1 MGFSIG
7 SLLSG
12 LAPIAGAFLGGPV
25 GLAIGTAVGSAFA
38 PSPRRPS
45 SQVGPTVRAAS
56 KIPQLLLKGAA
67 GVGTV
72 VTMGELLKIARE
84 NSGRRVTSKI
94 IRDSVRVCGIEVTAA
109 TFGLSTE
116 DICRIAVTTGRR
128 RSRGISAVDLRRTRS
143 TIRKVHN
150 ITHDLRALT
159 PRATTARRKHH
170 H

>member
-7 SLLSG
+7 SLLGG
-12 LAPIAGAFLGGPV
+12 LAPIVGGLLGGPV
-25 GLAIGTAVGSAFA
+25 GVAIGGAIGSAFVRPQA
-38 PSPRRPS
+38 RLPS
-45 SQVGPTVRAAS
+45 QAGPTARRGS
-56 KIPQLLLKGAA
+56 KLPQLLLKGAA
-67 GVGTV
+67 GVGTII
-72 VTMGELLKIARE
+72 TMGELLNIARE

-143 TIRKVHN
+143 TLRKVSS
-150 ITHDLRALT
+150 IQRDLKAV
-159 PRATTARRKHH
+159 AAGRKIC
-170 H
+170 